1 MSAQPSHGLLAEFE
15 DAEQLL
21 GAVKRTRHDGQYSL
35 IEVYSPFAIPGLEEA
50 LGLKRDH
57 VPLAM
62 LCGAVIF
69 GCGLYA
75 FEFYSAAVNY
85 PINVG
90 GRPPF
95 SWPAFL
101 PPALEMTL
109 LGAAIFGVLAL
120 LFGSRLPR
128 VRHPLF
134 DIKAFDRATNDRFF
148 MVLRAQD
155 PRFELSSARLFLQGL
170 APLSIIEVGG

>member
-1 MSAQPSHGLLAEFE
+1 MNAQPKHGLLAEFD
-15 DAEQLL
+15 DAGQLL
-21 GAVKRTRHDGQYSL
+21 GAIERARREGHYSL
-35 IEVYSPFAIPGLEEA
+35 IEAYSPFAIPGMEKA
-50 LGLKRDH
+50 LGLARDR

-69 GCGLYA
+69 GGGLYA
-75 FEFYSAAVNY
+75 FEWYSAAVNY

-134 DIKAFDRATNDRFF
+134 GVEAFDRATNDRFF
-148 MVLRAQD
+148 LVLRAQD
-155 PRFELSSARLFLQGL
+155 PRFELESARAFLETL
-170 APLSIIEVGG
+170 APLSISEVGE